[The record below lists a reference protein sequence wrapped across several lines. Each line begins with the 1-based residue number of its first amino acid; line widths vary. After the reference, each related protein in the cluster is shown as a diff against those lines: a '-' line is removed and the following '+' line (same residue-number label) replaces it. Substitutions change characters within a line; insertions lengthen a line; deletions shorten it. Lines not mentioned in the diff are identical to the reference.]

1 MRWVG
6 ESSGGRL
13 VPAPALAVVGHVA
26 ALDPSWAECWRVRLG
41 GSGDTWRSR
50 SHQGR
55 SVPPAAGAEHP
66 SSGDMW
72 RHRTLPRA
80 GGGSGA
86 VGLVRWSPDS
96 RGPAAQL
103 LGTQL
108 RITTRILPSCSRSRY
123 PCYRVPT
130 NVFLCT
136 RCTLCFLLCN
146 EIKLQSNL
154 LSKAHMFFFRFA
166 SDPKC

>member
-13 VPAPALAVVGHVA
+13 APAPALAVVGHVA
-26 ALDPSWAECWRVRLG
+26 APDPSWAECWRVRLG
-41 GSGDTWRSR
+41 GPGDTWRSR

-66 SSGDMW
+66 SSGDTW

-80 GGGSGA
+80 GGGSGV

-96 RGPAAQL
+96 SGPAAQL
-103 LGTQL
+103 LGAQL
-108 RITTRILPSCSRSRY
+108 QITTRVLPSCSRSRY

-130 NVFLCT
+130 IIFKSQRQSFTRFILCD
-136 RCTLCFLLCN
+136 
-146 EIKLQSNL
+146 LQIIRRHGCAQVLDGLKKPADS
-154 LSKAHMFFFRFA
+154 F
-166 SDPKC
+166 

>member
-13 VPAPALAVVGHVA
+13 APAPALAVVGHVA
-26 ALDPSWAECWRVRLG
+26 APDPAWTECCCVRLG
-41 GSGDTWRSR
+41 GPGDTWRSR

-66 SSGDMW
+66 SSGDTW

-103 LGTQL
+103 LGAQL
-108 RITTRILPSCSRSRY
+108 QITTRVLPSCSRSRY

-130 NVFLCT
+130 RGKQEEIISCSYFL
-136 RCTLCFLLCN
+136 
-146 EIKLQSNL
+146 
-154 LSKAHMFFFRFA
+154 
-166 SDPKC
+166 

>member
-6 ESSGGRL
+6 ESSSGRL
-13 VPAPALAVVGHVA
+13 APAPALAGHVA
-26 ALDPSWAECWRVRLG
+26 FPDPAWAERWRLRLG
-41 GSGDTWRSR
+41 GPGDTWRSR

-66 SSGDMW
+66 SSRDTW

-86 VGLVRWSPDS
+86 VGLVRWSPDN

-103 LGTQL
+103 LGAQL
-108 RITTRILPSCSRSRY
+108 RITTRVLPFCSRSRY

-130 NVFLCT
+130 VSEYDWTKYRKVTQLAVLFRPKLVLINKFT
-136 RCTLCFLLCN
+136 N
-146 EIKLQSNL
+146 ETGNKIDILNRS
-154 LSKAHMFFFRFA
+154 
-166 SDPKC
+166 